1 MYGQKTFTIIGSL
14 AVKGRSNAAAPRVAR
29 D

>member
-14 AVKGRSNAAAPRVAR
+14 AEKGRSNAAPLRVAL